1 MNKTY
6 SIPTPTDPVAVLRIL
21 TEARKLIANPD
32 AWTQG
37 VAARG
42 ARGQE
47 SPDYYDAVAWC
58 SSGAID
64 HVCIEET
71 LRNEMD
77 AGVWLEAHLPDTIA
91 TWNDAKNRTHA
102 EVLAA
107 FDSVIATIQERIAAF
122 EAMLE
127 AAIATN
133 RRA

>member
-1 MNKTY
+1 MSKITLA
-6 SIPTPTDPVAVLRIL
+6 TPADPLAVLRIL

-37 VAARG
+37 VAVRG

-71 LRNEMD
+71 LGNEMD
-77 AGVWLEAHLPDTIA
+77 AGRWFEAHLPDTIA
-91 TWNDAKNRTHA
+91 TWNDAENRTHA
-102 EVLAA
+102 EVLDA
-107 FDSVIATIQERIAAF
+107 FDAAITTLQERIVHWR
-122 EAMLE
+122 AM
-127 AAIATN
+127 I
-133 RRA
+133 RASWGGPA